1 MLEDELIIV
10 ITSDKQL
17 LCEELTC
24 TTHRQQ
30 LVSVKN
36 HKKQQN
42 FDKWQAQ
49 KPCDNLFTYEH
60 KTINNYQIKMQKTKT
75 KVNIM

>member
-10 ITSDKQL
+10 ITSDKQS

-36 HKKQQN
+36 HNKQQN
-42 FDKWQAQ
+42 LDSDKCKNLVTTFLLMNTKQSTITKLKCKKQ
-49 KPCDNLFTYEH
+49 K
-60 KTINNYQIKMQKTKT
+60 QK
-75 KVNIM
+75 

>member
-42 FDKWQAQ
+42 FDK
-49 KPCDNLFTYEH
+49 
-60 KTINNYQIKMQKTKT
+60 
-75 KVNIM
+75 